1 MVNRNKM
8 SMPERLKK
16 FENLE
21 PGLPMTGK
29 INLNNPEVLLVLLER
44 YPPCKNNQ
52 KKKPEEM
59 DHVFLSRFIIGG
71 QRKLI
76 QDYAVTN
83 RIAVGN
89 TSMDAELAL
98 WMSNIAKIDSS
109 QGFQARKI
117 PCFVWFGWVQ
127 FRKISKPS
135 FLA

>member
-44 YPPCKNNQ
+44 YPPCKNNR

-59 DHVFLSRFIIGG
+59 DHVFLSRFICGG

-109 QGFQARKI
+109 QGFQIKN
-117 PCFVWFGWVQ
+117 P
-127 FRKISKPS
+127 
-135 FLA
+135 FLGD